1 MAAQRVTM
9 RDVAKAA
16 EVSVSTVSLAL
27 SGKGRLDQ
35 ATRRHV
41 LDVAERMEYR
51 VNHAARSLRSGR
63 SGILV
68 VSVSLPPSLLEAL
81 PSLEYYVTICQAAT
95 LHAAQRGYVLLMAP
109 FGTDP
114 GSLSALPLEGGIVLD
129 PGPDDPLLAQLASQ
143 RVPVVTIGR
152 DVTAERGSDWWVDTD
167 LRALVG
173 EMLDHL
179 AERGAERIALLS
191 SDLRRSY
198 ISDTERAYEEWV
210 TARGGRPRIVRAAAT
225 MTEQDA
231 YHAAGRVLRSRSR
244 PDAIYTPVDRFA
256 VAALNAA
263 LGRSLTVPQDLLIAS
278 GNDTTL
284 TRAAA
289 IPISSLALP
298 AADLGRLATELLLDR
313 LREDGHPATRIAP
326 GELRLRR
333 STGAGVRRVHRSA
346 AG

>member
-1 MAAQRVTM
+1 M

-16 EVSVSTVSLAL
+16 GVSVSTVSLAL
-27 SGKGRLDQ
+27 SGEGRLAD

-41 LDVAERMEYR
+41 LDVAERMHYR
-51 VNHAARSLRSGR
+51 VNHAARSLRRGR

-95 LHAAQRGYVLLMAP
+95 LHAAQRGYALLMAP

-114 GSLSALPLEGGIVLD
+114 RSLSALPLEGGIVLD
-129 PGPDDPLLAQLASQ
+129 PGPEDPLLAQLAAQ

-152 DVTAERGSDWWVDTD
+152 DVAAGSGSSWWVDSD
-167 LRALVG
+167 LPALVS

-179 AERGAERIALLS
+179 AQRGAERVALLS
-191 SDLRRSY
+191 SELRRSY
-198 ISDTERAYEEWV
+198 ISDTERAYEQWV
-210 TARGGRPRIVRAAAT
+210 RARGGRPRIVRAPAT
-225 MTEQDA
+225 MTEHDA
-231 YHAAGRVLRSRSR
+231 YHAAGRLLRGRSR

-263 LGRSLTVPQDLLIAS
+263 LRRGLNVPGELLIAS

-284 TRAAA
+284 TRAAT

-298 AADLGRLATELLLDR
+298 AAELGQVATELLLDR
-313 LREDGHPATRIAP
+313 VREHAAPATRVVA
-326 GELRLRR
+326 GELRVRR
-333 STGAGVRRVHRSA
+333 STGTRIRAPRRRA
-346 AG
+346 TG

>member
-1 MAAQRVTM
+1 MAVQRVTM

-16 EVSVSTVSLAL
+16 NVSVSTVSLAL
-27 SGKGRLDQ
+27 SGKGRLDDV
-35 ATRRHV
+35 TRAHV
-41 LDVAERMEYR
+41 LDVAGQMHYR
-51 VNHAARSLRSGR
+51 INHAARSLRRGR

-68 VSVSLPPSLLEAL
+68 VSVSLPASLLEAL

-95 LHAAQRGYVLLMAP
+95 LHAARRGYALLMAP

-129 PGPDDPLLAQLASQ
+129 PGPGDPLLAQLAAQ

-152 DVTAERGSDWWVDTD
+152 DVAAESGSEWWVDCD
-167 LRALVG
+167 LPALVR

-179 AERGAERIALLS
+179 AHRGAERIALLS
-191 SDLRRSY
+191 SQLRRSY
-198 ISDTERAYEEWV
+198 ISDTERAYEQWV
-210 TARGGRPRIVRAAAT
+210 AARGGRPRIVRAPAT
-225 MTEQDA
+225 VTEQDA
-231 YHAAGRVLRSRSR
+231 YHAAERLLRSRAR
-244 PDAIYTPVDRFA
+244 PDAVYTPVDRFA

-263 LGRSLTVPQDLLIAS
+263 LGRGLKVPADLLIAS

-298 AADLGRLATELLLDR
+298 AAELGRLATELLLDR
-313 LREDGHPATRIAP
+313 MREDAAPATRVAA

-333 STGAGVRRVHRSA
+333 STGTRIRRARHHA